1 VDAYACSFSEQGT
14 PRLLMARHRM
24 HTEATVVRMNR
35 DSKNRSSTIM
45 SISSGR
51 WSMVHVVVS
60 VVVAPSLIMTLLD
73 DVADVPSPARALL
86 ADTLA
91 LRRCSFPPAT
101 GTGSFDM
108 AAASPSLLPSAALM
122 AATLALRLG
131 AGPLAPGLAAGSFG
145 MAPRGNVDRGVV
157 FEFPHSCEIEGL
169 KADSSI
175 HCLDYPHRPPR

>member
-1 VDAYACSFSEQGT
+1 
-14 PRLLMARHRM
+14 M

-73 DVADVPSPARALL
+73 DVADVPSPRALL

-91 LRRCSFPPAT
+91 LRRCSFPPGT

-131 AGPLAPGLAAGSFG
+131 AGPLAPGLSAGSFG
-145 MAPRGNVDRGVV
+145 MTQR
-157 FEFPHSCEIEGL
+157 
-169 KADSSI
+169 
-175 HCLDYPHRPPR
+175 